1 MTMTIKTYAALKAG
15 GELEPYEYDPGEL
28 AEDEVEINISSCG
41 ICHSDLSM
49 LHNDWEMTEYPFV
62 PGHEI
67 VGNIGAVGERVTQ
80 LKPGQTVGLGWFS
93 RSCMTCSQC
102 MTGNHNLCPSAE
114 GIIVGRHGGFAN
126 KVRAHEGWIIPL
138 PDGINAATAG
148 PLFCGGVTVFNPI
161 IQNNIQPTDR
171 VGVVGIGGLGHL
183 ALRFLKAWGCEVTA
197 FSTTPDKEP
206 EARELGAHHFVNSR
220 DSDALAELANSF
232 DMILVA
238 VNVGL
243 DWDAYINALRP
254 KGKLHIVGAAP
265 SVSAI
270 VFPLIIGQK
279 SIGGSPLGSPATM
292 ATMLEFAARH
302 GIEPVTESFPMSQVN
317 DAMEKLRTGK
327 PRYRLVLENDLN

>member
-1 MTMTIKTYAALKAG
+1 MTIRAYAAHTPG
-15 GELEPYEYDPGEL
+15 GKLEPFEFDPGEL
-28 AEDEVEINISSCG
+28 GVDQVEIDISSCG

-49 LHNDWEMTEYPFV
+49 LNNDWQMTEYPLV

-67 VGNIGAVGERVTQ
+67 VGKIGAVGERVTH
-80 LKPGQTVGLGWFS
+80 LKPGQSVGLGWFS
-93 RSCMTCSQC
+93 NSCMTCSAC
-102 MTGNHNLCPSAE
+102 MSGNHNLCPTAE

-126 KVRAHEGWIIPL
+126 KVRAHKAWVIPL
-138 PDGINAATAG
+138 PEGINVATAG
-148 PLFCGGVTVFNPI
+148 PLFCGGITVFNPI

-171 VGVVGIGGLGHL
+171 VGVVGIGGLGHM
-183 ALRFLKAWGCEVTA
+183 ALRFLNAWGCEVTA
-197 FSTTPDKEP
+197 FSTSPGKEA
-206 EARELGAHHFVNSR
+206 EARELGAHHFVSTH
-220 DSDALAELANSF
+220 DADALAKLANSL

-238 VNVGL
+238 VNVDL
-243 DWDAYINALRP
+243 NWDGYIDALRP

-265 SVSAI
+265 SVSAT

-302 GIEPVTESFPMSQVN
+302 GIGPVTEPFPMSKVN

-327 PRYRLVLENDLN
+327 PRFRLVLENDLD

>member
-1 MTMTIKTYAALKAG
+1 MTIKAYAAQKAG
-15 GELEPYEYDPGEL
+15 GILEPYEYDPGTL
-28 AEDEVEINISSCG
+28 GVDQVEINISSCG

-49 LHNDWEMTEYPFV
+49 LNNSWEMTEYPFV

-67 VGNIGAVGERVTQ
+67 VGTIDAVGERVTHLQ
-80 LKPGQTVGLGWFS
+80 PGQTVGIGWFS
-93 RSCMTCSQC
+93 QSCMSCSEC
-102 MTGNHNLCPSAE
+102 MSGNHNLCSTAE

-126 KVRAHEGWIIPL
+126 KVRAHAGWITPL
-138 PDGINAATAG
+138 PEGVNTATAG
-148 PLFCGGVTVFNPI
+148 PLFCGGITVFNPI

-197 FSTTPDKEP
+197 FSTSADKES
-206 EARELGAHHFVNSR
+206 EAREMGAHHFVNTH
-220 DSDALAELANSF
+220 DAGALANLANTF

-238 VNVGL
+238 VNVEL
-243 DWDAYINALRP
+243 DWNSYINTLRP
-254 KGKLHIVGAAP
+254 RGKLHIVGAAP

-279 SIGGSPLGSPATM
+279 SISASPLGSPATI

-302 GIEPVTESFPMSQVN
+302 NIEPVTETFPLTKVN
-317 DAMEKLRTGK
+317 DAMEKLRTGS
-327 PRYRLVLENDLN
+327 PRYRLVLENDID

>member
-1 MTMTIKTYAALKAG
+1 MTIKTYAALKAG

-49 LHNDWEMTEYPFV
+49 LHNDWDMAEYPLV

-67 VGNIGAVGERVTQ
+67 VGNISAVGERVTH

-93 RSCMTCSQC
+93 RSCMTCNQC
-102 MTGNHNLCPSAE
+102 MTGNHNLCASAE

-148 PLFCGGVTVFNPI
+148 PLFCGGITVFNPI

-220 DSDALAELANSF
+220 NSDALAKLANYF

-238 VNVGL
+238 VNVEL
-243 DWDAYINALRP
+243 DWDAYINTLRP
-254 KGKLHIVGAAP
+254 KGRLHIVGAAP

-270 VFPLIIGQK
+270 VFPLIIGQR
-279 SIGGSPLGSPATM
+279 SIGASPLGSPATM

-302 GIEPVTESFPMSQVN
+302 DIEPVTETFPMSQVN
-317 DAMEKLRTGK
+317 EALEKLRTGK
-327 PRYRLVLENDLN
+327 PRYRLVLENDLK